1 MIILISGNSCTGKTY
16 MAQQLLERYHVP
28 YLSIDHLKMGL
39 YRADMNCGFTPLDS
53 TEFIGEK
60 LWPILKGII
69 KTNIENNQNLII
81 EGCYILPHHLQDI
94 EPSYS
99 EHIIPVFLGFS
110 TTYIQQNFQSNI
122 IQHRNAIETR
132 MYPEEGTVT
141 DYIQEHDAFRE
152 KCLASAAVPYF
163 EIKENYEEEITKVYD
178 YIESEKQKIESGN
191 RLNNKS

>member
-1 MIILISGNSCTGKTY
+1 
-16 MAQQLLERYHVP
+16 
-28 YLSIDHLKMGL
+28 
-39 YRADMNCGFTPLDS
+39 
-53 TEFIGEK
+53 
-60 LWPILKGII
+60 
-69 KTNIENNQNLII
+69 
-81 EGCYILPHHLQDI
+81 
-94 EPSYS
+94 
-99 EHIIPVFLGFS
+99 
-110 TTYIQQNFQSNI
+110 
-122 IQHRNAIETR
+122 

>member
-99 EHIIPVFLGFS
+99 AHIIPVFLGFS

-152 KCLASAAVPYF
+152 KCLATAVPYF
-163 EIKENYEEEITKVYD
+163 EIKENYEEEISKVYD
-178 YIESEKQKIESGN
+178 YIEGEKQRIAKIKH
-191 RLNNKS
+191 KS